1 MGRPRSEQ
9 AHEQVL
15 EAALKLFSERG
26 IDATSMDAIAEAS
39 GVSKATIYKH
49 WADKDALCLEA
60 LARGLG
66 IDQEPPQ
73 FMEDDVRTAMIKVLT
88 HRSRAEYAE
97 RYARLAPHLMA
108 YAARNHAFGM
118 AWRSRVLE
126 PPQRRLKQLLKQ
138 GIEEGLFPADL
149 NYDLCLALLIGP
161 TMYGYFLSPTR
172 NNVKALPEGWP
183 EQIVEAFWKAHAITK
198 PARGRGKGTRQTRKK
213 KR

>member
-1 MGRPRSEQ
+1 MARPPSAR
-9 AHEQVL
+9 AHGQVL

-66 IDQEPPQ
+66 LDEEPPK
-73 FMEDDVRTAMIKVLT
+73 FIGGDVRTGMVKVLS

-97 RYARLAPHLMA
+97 QYARLAPHLMA
-108 YAARNHAFGM
+108 YAARNQAFGM
-118 AWRSRVLE
+118 AWRSRVME

-138 GIEEGLFPADL
+138 GIEEGLFPAEL
-149 NYDLCLALLIGP
+149 NYDLSLALLIGP
-161 TMYGYFLSPTR
+161 TMY
-172 NNVKALPEGWP
+172 
-183 EQIVEAFWKAHAITK
+183 
-198 PARGRGKGTRQTRKK
+198 
-213 KR
+213 